1 MGNLVQYITL
11 NSIINSYHHIFKSI
25 YVKLKIHNSRS
36 LKYKLYKKFSLFFNF
51 VVLHYTNNLKSMIE
65 ILRINFIVKYYLP

>member
-11 NSIINSYHHIFKSI
+11 NSIINSYHHIVKSI

-51 VVLHYTNNLKSMIE
+51 VELQYTNNLKSLIE
-65 ILRINFIVKYYLP
+65 LLRIKVSDKYYLP